1 MTAPPATR
9 RTLSQATA
17 YALVGGIIGLALFAS
32 GTPSP
37 IYGIY
42 RELWGFSPLVLTL
55 VYATY
60 AFGVLGALLLAGR
73 ASDDVGRRPGPAR
86 RARRAHGGH
95 GPLHGRRL
103 GRLALRRARRAG
115 PGHRRRPRRRQRL
128 AARPPRPPRSGRR
141 RADQRRGERR
151 RHGPR
156 RARLGGVRGVPA
168 RPARAALCRAVRAL
182 RDRLRR
188 RLADARAR
196 RVALAPAADPAVAER
211 SARGAPSLLPR
222 RAGRDVLVV
231 DRRPVPVAG
240 PAALRRPLPHHQPPR
255 GRGRRVRAGRLGGG
269 RAARARAARRRG
281 RARPPGRWRSPRAW
295 C

>member
-1 MTAPPATR
+1 MTAPPANR

-32 GTPSP
+32 STPSP

-42 RELWGFSPLVLTL
+42 RQLWGFSPLVLTL

-60 AFGVLGALLLAGR
+60 AFGVLAALLLAGR
-73 ASDDVGRRPGPAR
+73 VSDDVGRRPVLLGALGALMGATVLFMVADSVVWLFVAR
-86 RARRAHGGH
+86 GA
-95 GPLHGRRL
+95 
-103 GRLALRRARRAG
+103 AG
-115 PGHRRRPRRRQRL
+115 SGHRRRPRRRQRL

-151 RHGPR
+151 RPGPR

-168 RPARAALCRAVRAL
+168 RPARAALRRAVRAL

-196 RVALAPAADPAVAER
+196 RVALAPAADSAVAER
-211 SARGAPSLLPR
+211 PARGAPSLLPR

-231 DRRPVPVAG
+231 DRRAVPVAR
-240 PAALRRPLPHHQPPR
+240 PAALRRPLPHDQPPR
-255 GRGRRVRAGRLGGG
+255 GRAPRLRAGRLGGG
-269 RAARARAARRRG
+269 GAAGAGPHARRG
-281 RARPPGRWRSPRAW
+281 RARPPGRWPSPRAW